1 MATVTE
7 RKRKRGRPVKSV
19 KKEVRACVRFT
30 HPEYFILIE
39 KAAEAGVTPSS
50 FLRQL
55 AIHTQVKARLTEEQR
70 QWVRK
75 LIGMENNIN
84 QIAKVCHQDGAVKA
98 MVYFQ
103 GIRGDLDLILKLFK
117 E

>member
-1 MATVTE
+1 M
-7 RKRKRGRPVKSV
+7 K
-19 KKEVRACVRFT
+19 
-30 HPEYFILIE
+30 E

-55 AIHTQVKARLTEEQR
+55 AIHAHVKARLTEEQR

-75 LIGMENNIN
+75 LIGMENNVN
-84 QIAKVCHQDGAVKA
+84 QIAKVCHQEGAIKG

-103 GIRGDLDLILKLFK
+103 GIRRDIDSILKKFRA
-117 E
+117 